1 MQLLLS
7 GIIAAIIS
15 LGAVFVPHPEQPL
28 SPQMQAAMQAYV
40 VDAMKQPIF
49 GTTQPIGGQTYLL
62 AGSGVSQTGTSITL
76 SSFTIT
82 QNGYKIPDS
91 ALSDT
96 FYITLEPGNPSKQ
109 EIVSCTIDT
118 QNANGTATFS
128 GCTRGLSP
136 IPDYTA
142 SSSLRFAH
150 GGGTSIIFSNPP
162 QFYAD
167 FAQLQ
172 NANTFSGA
180 NVFTNSPTLTNACTG
195 GSASNAL
202 CDKAYVDGVAV
213 AGASNANETTKGI
226 VELATGREAASST
239 SLGSTGARLD
249 LPASL
254 ASSSPWS
261 GATSTIVVTQLDGK
275 INPLFIATSSNY
287 TYNWAAFVNFTGVT
301 TFTNAASTTIA
312 KGLYA
317 GSLAAPYIMAT
328 STTAT
333 STFSGGVF
341 MLNGTTTN
349 FEVAGI
355 CKNCATNGYEQI
367 VNTGAGPT
375 VAGNT
380 GQVTAT
386 CSTGKVVMSGGVAD
400 TDATGK
406 VMIRD
411 SAPSATNAWLMS
423 TTCIA
428 GGGGCAANTMTVT
441 AICVNP

>member
-180 NVFTNSPTLTNACTG
+180 VTFTNSPTLTNACTV
-195 GSASNAL
+195 GSANSAL
-202 CDKAYVDGVAV
+202 CDKHYIDTQVS
-213 AGASNANETTKGI
+213 AGAANANETTAGL
-226 VELATGREAASST
+226 VELATGREVASST
-239 SLGSTGARLD
+239 SIGSTAARLA

-254 ASSSPWS
+254 ASSSPS
-261 GATSTIVVTQLDGK
+261 SSATTTIVATQLDGK

-287 TYNWAAFVNFTGVT
+287 TYNWGALMNFTGAVT
-301 TFTNAASTTIA
+301 INSNSTSSIS
-312 KGLYA
+312 KGIY
-317 GSLAAPYIMAT
+317 SSQIFAPYFGAT

-333 STFSGGVF
+333 SSFLGGVS
-341 MLNGTTTN
+341 MGNATTTN
-349 FEVAGI
+349 LEIGGV
-355 CKNCATNGYEQI
+355 CTNCISGYE
-367 VNTGAGPT
+367 VVSSSGAGPT
-375 VAGNT
+375 VAGNGVSQNT
-380 GQVTAT
+380 T
-386 CSTGKVVMSGGVAD
+386 CSAGKRIIGGGTSDNDGSGKVLLRDSYPSAPNQYNATFMCFSGSGGC
-400 TDATGK
+400 
-406 VMIRD
+406 
-411 SAPSATNAWLMS
+411 S
-423 TTCIA
+423 
-428 GGGGCAANTMTVT
+428 ANTITT
-441 AICVNP
+441 YAICAYP